1 LKQLWHRYL
10 QQQVLELKLE
20 PVRPE
25 LGLGQVVQLVLVQQL
40 VQVFVLQ
47 ALQQNQIQQLQ
58 QALRLLQL
66 WNQLAQQFFAIHL
79 QLGME
84 FQYRLYL
91 LKPLVMA
98 HLLQLNRPLS

>member
-1 LKQLWHRYL
+1 
-10 QQQVLELKLE
+10 VL
-20 PVRPE
+20 PE
-25 LGLGQVVQLVLVQQL
+25 LGLGQVVQLVLGLAQQL
-40 VQVFVLQ
+40 VQEFVLQ